1 MERTL
6 NSDDIPV
13 EPSPFQAELLTSLIM
28 SKALQEISGS
38 TQQAKSSVN
47 ILDLS
52 KVREYLKMFGL
63 NIQLPERRR
72 VSDDSAVPE
81 VVNDNLLI
89 ASSLTRDLI
98 LKATQSSNS
107 QQQTHAREIINEIV
121 SKSLQ

>member
-1 MERTL
+1 
-6 NSDDIPV
+6 
-13 EPSPFQAELLTSLIM
+13 M

-38 TQQAKSSVN
+38 AQQAKSSVN

-98 LKATQSSNS
+98 
-107 QQQTHAREIINEIV
+107 
-121 SKSLQ
+121 

>member
-6 NSDDIPV
+6 NSDDNPV

-38 TQQAKSSVN
+38 TQQAKSNVN

-72 VSDDSAVPE
+72 FIEDSAVPE

-89 ASSLTRDLI
+89 ASSLTKDLI
-98 LKATQSSNS
+98 L
-107 QQQTHAREIINEIV
+107 
-121 SKSLQ
+121 

>member
-1 MERTL
+1 
-6 NSDDIPV
+6 
-13 EPSPFQAELLTSLIM
+13 M

-38 TQQAKSSVN
+38 AQQAKSSVN

-63 NIQLPERRR
+63 NIQLPERRK